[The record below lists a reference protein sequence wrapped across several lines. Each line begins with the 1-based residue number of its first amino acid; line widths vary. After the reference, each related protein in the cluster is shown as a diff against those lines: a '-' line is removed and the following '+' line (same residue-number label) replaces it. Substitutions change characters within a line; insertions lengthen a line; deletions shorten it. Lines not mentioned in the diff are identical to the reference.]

1 MFELLFV
8 VGLLGILTVTAWEWI
23 AAQPAMGTIVV
34 GLFAVPLTA
43 WLEFGRLSR
52 RYDLPPRVRRDF
64 RAPCP
69 PEAFYWSLRR
79 ARLLRQCVLLVP
91 AALSAWLLAG
101 WFPARAALDRESVIG
116 WLAGIGAIYLLARV
130 FAASCV
136 YWHASQWLH
145 PMRPAPAGWYRKFMF
160 WMSEDAEFLGRMEK
174 PSEAKARAV
183 Y

>member
-8 VGLLGILTVTAWEWI
+8 VGLVGILTVTAWEWI
-23 AAQPAMGTIVV
+23 AVQPAMATMVA
-34 GLFAVPLTA
+34 GLFLAPMAA
-43 WLEFGRLSR
+43 WLEFHRLSR
-52 RYDLPPRVRRDF
+52 RYDLPPRAKRDF

-79 ARLLRQCVLLVP
+79 ARLLRQCIGLIPVAIV
-91 AALSAWLLAG
+91 AWLLAVR
-101 WFPARAALDRESVIG
+101 FPAGAALDRSSILG
-116 WLAGIGAIYLLARV
+116 WFCGAGAIYALARQCAV
-130 FAASCV
+130 SCV
-136 YWHASQWLH
+136 YWQASQWLH

-160 WMSEDAEFLGRMEK
+160 WMSEDAEFLGRLEK